1 MTELAETSRVNED
14 TQPNE
19 TEPNEP
25 KPTRRGRWGRRWL
38 VAGLVL
44 SAVAAGAWFLLGR
57 NRAPAATRTLVET
70 VAAGTFTREVSGTG
84 VVEATQERSL
94 TFGTAGTVQEVF
106 VSEGDTVAAGA
117 VLAQLDTAS
126 LERDLASSR
135 ANLQSA
141 RADLERLN
149 AQQQVDRID
158 TQTSVV
164 GGQDAVANAQDALAD
179 ASNALATT
187 QRLFDS
193 GAASQNDL
201 TTARAAVESAQR
213 RLDSARLTLQSAQT
227 RQGSFDQLGAAQ
239 RSSAAAQVAGLE
251 TTVANLEQTLQEA
264 RLVAPFAGTV
274 ADVGFEPGDT
284 VGAGAGAGLRLVDTS
299 GLYVKAGFDE
309 NRAGEL
315 TAGQPATVTPDAN
328 AEARLNATVR
338 RVGAVAVRS
347 NNAAQL
353 TVDLDFVDPDPEVR
367 PGYTVTARVTVNA
380 LNDALLVP
388 LEAVTEEAGAGGE
401 TESFVY
407 KVTETEPG
415 RGTATRAAVR
425 VLDRNAT
432 VAAAASDALLPGDL
446 IALINLDELT
456 AGEAVAYEPLEA
468 SP

>member
-1 MTELAETSRVNED
+1 MTDVTNMTKMNEETG
-14 TQPNE
+14 T
-19 TEPNEP
+19 P
-25 KPTRRGRWGRRWL
+25 KAAKRRGRRRWL

-44 SAVAAGAWFLLGR
+44 LAVAAGAVFLFGR
-57 NRAPAATRTLVET
+57 NRAPAAKRTLVET
-70 VAAGTFTREVSGTG
+70 VSAGSFTREVSGTG
-84 VVEATQERSL
+84 VVEATRERSL
-94 TFGTAGTVQEVF
+94 TFGTAGTVQEVL
-106 VSEGDTVAAGA
+106 VREGDTVEAGA
-117 VLAQLDTAS
+117 VLARLDTAS

-158 TQTSVV
+158 TQTSVASA
-164 GGQDAVANAQDALAD
+164 QDAVANAREALAD
-179 ASNALATT
+179 AQNALSTT
-187 QRLFDS
+187 QRLFDT

-201 TTARAAVESAQR
+201 TTARAAQESAQR

-239 RSSAAAQVAGLE
+239 RFSAAAQVATLE

-264 RLVAPFAGTV
+264 SLVAPFAGTV
-274 ADVGFEPGDT
+274 AAVGFEPGDAVG
-284 VGAGAGAGLRLVDTS
+284 VGAGASLRLVDTTS
-299 GLYVKAGFDE
+299 LYVAADFDE

-315 TAGQPATVTPDAN
+315 AVGQPATVTPDAN
-328 AEARLNATVR
+328 AEARLSATVR

-353 TVDLDFVDPDPEVR
+353 NVDLDFGEPDPEVR
-367 PGYTVTARVTVNA
+367 PGYTVTARVTVSA
-380 LNDALLVP
+380 LSDVLLVP
-388 LEAVTEEAGAGGE
+388 LEALSEEAG
-401 TESFVY
+401 ESFVY
-407 KVTETEPG
+407 KVTESEPG

-446 IALINLDELT
+446 IAVIGLDELT
-456 AGEAVAYEPLEA
+456 AGEPVVFEPLEA